1 MISRTYGM
9 HRSGGLCNRVDNTH
23 PDTLARPF
31 TFAPLQVAAG
41 LLSSSVHMPRVI
53 AMWQPKLS
61 CWTLN
66 TLGLQS
72 SSQIFDTFPQSSSKN
87 DQQSV
92 LSPTSSGSILN
103 KLCCLQ
109 VGLNHSLDLQSRMS
123 SFWMVHSQHLL

>member
-1 MISRTYGM
+1 MAEHLTTM
-9 HRSGGLCNRVDNTH
+9 HCSGNNPEGLQ
-23 PDTLARPF
+23 LACC
-31 TFAPLQVAAG
+31 QVMYTCHVAI
-41 LLSSSVHMPRVI
+41 PRGN
-53 AMWQPKLS
+53 QNLS

-72 SSQIFDTFPQSSSKN
+72 SSQVFDTFPQSSSKN
-87 DQQSV
+87 DQESV

-123 SFWMVHSQHLL
+123 TFWMVHSQYLL